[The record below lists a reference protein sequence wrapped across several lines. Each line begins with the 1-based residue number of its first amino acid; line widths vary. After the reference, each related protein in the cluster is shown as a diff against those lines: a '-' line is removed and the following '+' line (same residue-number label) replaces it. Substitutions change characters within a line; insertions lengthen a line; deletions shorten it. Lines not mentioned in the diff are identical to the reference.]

1 MIPVGAAVE
10 YFSTFRKYVGGRLYV
25 VFGLTL
31 LSVATEGLGIAL
43 LLPLLIL
50 LDVGGG
56 EEPMT
61 DVDQSGGGVE
71 DPSGVAGVLVDGLA
85 LLGIQDSMPGI
96 LLLIGAVFLLK
107 GAISF
112 LAGAYKAHLKA
123 QVKHELRARLFDAHS
138 GMGYRYYTRHNAGHF
153 VNLLSTQVGGVVSCF
168 TRYVQFGA
176 AAISVMT
183 YFAFAFLLSWTFA
196 SMSLL
201 AGGVVLALFQRLNR
215 YVRRLSV
222 RTARENGR
230 LNHFLVQTMQAF
242 KYLTAT
248 AQIDPLRR
256 EVMQSIRKLS
266 GYQRRQGVAS
276 AFTNAVREPLSVAVV
291 IAIIIIQITAM
302 NQPLAPIL
310 VALVLIHRAMGKLL
324 GVQAA
329 WQATMESAGSLD
341 TVEREFERVAR
352 NQEPTGPRS
361 LAPLSRGIELDR
373 VSFAYDPADGDVLED
388 ISLTIE
394 ANETVGIV
402 GSSGAGKST
411 LVDLLTLL
419 LRPGS
424 GTLTIDGVP
433 HGEIRAASWREQ
445 IGYVSQET
453 VVFDDTIANNI
464 SLWRGNYDTDEGVRR
479 GVHEAAERACALP
492 FIQELPDGFNTR
504 VGDRGVRLSGGQ
516 RQRLFIA
523 RELYKDPRLLIL
535 DEATSALDSE
545 SELVIKESVDR
556 LRGSTTV
563 VIIAHRLSTIRDAD
577 RIYVLEGGRILEEG
591 TYAELSRHPEGA
603 FHRMVALQQL

>member
-1 MIPVGAAVE
+1 MIPARSAIE
-10 YFSTFRKYVGGRLYV
+10 YFSTFRKYVGLRLHL
-25 VFGLTL
+25 VFALTL
-31 LSVATEGLGIAL
+31 LGAATEGLGIAL
-43 LLPLLIL
+43 LLPLLVL

-56 EEPMT
+56 EEGAGAEAVTGPVGDT
-61 DVDQSGGGVE
+61 SGI
-71 DPSGVAGVLVDGLA
+71 AGLLRDGLGF
-85 LLGIQDSMPGI
+85 LGIQDSMAGI
-96 LLLIGAVFLLK
+96 LVLMGGVFLLK

-112 LAGAYKAHLKA
+112 AAGGYKAHLKS
-123 QVKHELRARLFDAHS
+123 QLMQELRARLFDAYS
-138 GMGYRYYTRHNAGHF
+138 GMGYRYYSRHNTGHF
-153 VNLLSTQVGGVVSCF
+153 VNLLSTQVAGVVSCF
-168 TRYVQFGA
+168 TRYIRFVA
-176 AAISVMT
+176 AVISVGT

-196 SMSLL
+196 TMSLV
-201 AGGVVLALFQRLNR
+201 AGGLILVLFQRLNS

-222 RTARENGR
+222 RTARENGI

-248 AQIDPLRR
+248 AQIRPLRL

-266 GYQRRQGVAS
+266 GYQRRQGIAS
-276 AFTNAVREPLSVAVV
+276 SFTNAVREPLSVAVV
-291 IAIIIIQITAM
+291 IAIIIVQITAL

-310 VALVLIHRAMGKLL
+310 VALVLIHRAMAKLI

-329 WQATMESAGSLD
+329 WQATMESTGSLD
-341 TVEREFERVAR
+341 AVEREFERVSR
-352 NQEPTGPRS
+352 HQEPTGHRS
-361 LAPLSRGIELDR
+361 LAPLSRRIELDR
-373 VSFAYDPADGDVLED
+373 VSFAYDPSEGNVLED
-388 ISLTIE
+388 ISLTID
-394 ANETVGIV
+394 ANQTVGIV
-402 GSSGAGKST
+402 GPSGAGKST

-424 GTLTIDGVP
+424 GTISIDGVH
-433 HGEIRAASWREQ
+433 HGEIEVGSWREQ

-464 SLWRGNYDTDEGVRR
+464 CLWRGDHASDPEVRR
-479 GVHEAAERACALP
+479 GVEEAAERACARP
-492 FIQELPDGFNTR
+492 FIDELPEGFNTR

-523 RELYKDPRLLIL
+523 RELYKNPRLLIL

-577 RIYVLEGGRILEEG
+577 QIYVLEDGRIREQG
-591 TYAELSRHPEGA
+591 TYGELSHRPEGV